1 MAQKIKHL
9 LPTYSI
15 LDHLNVEPE
24 LLSQLQT
31 CVRELESEFKS
42 ALEVN
47 KKLCGVHYE
56 LTSEVYKNF
65 FQISLTDSA
74 LPNEEVT
81 IDELEMIAKDFHK
94 DGKIKGMR
102 QKKLLSID
110 ENSIHNEATFV
121 HKTDTYKRYATVF
134 DKLLA
139 KFKGVPTRI
148 RLVKL
153 EAGHSIT
160 PHIDYDPSYAVR
172 IIIPVFAEPECVNLF
187 WVKNKLESATL
198 IPGKAYFLNT
208 GYKHAVMNFSKYD
221 RYTFM
226 ISINGIEDI
235 NHLIK

>member
-1 MAQKIKHL
+1 MTQKIKHL
-9 LPTYSI
+9 LPTYSV
-15 LDHLNVEPE
+15 LEHLQLEP
-24 LLSQLQT
+24 LLLTELQT

-47 KKLCGVHYE
+47 KKLCGVHYD

-65 FQISLTDSA
+65 FQISLTDSE
-74 LPNEEVT
+74 LPNEEVS

-94 DGKIKGMR
+94 EGKVKGMR
-102 QKKLLSID
+102 QKKKLSTD

-121 HKTDTYKRYATVF
+121 HKTETYNKYASVF
-134 DKLLA
+134 DKVLD
-139 KFKGVPTRI
+139 KFKGTPTRI

-172 IIIPVFAEPECVNLF
+172 IVIPVFAEPECVNLF
-187 WVKNKLESATL
+187 WIKNSIESVLFT
-198 IPGKAYFLNT
+198 PGNAYFLNT
-208 GYKHAVMNFSKYD
+208 GYKHAVTNFSKHD

-226 ISINGIEDI
+226 ISIKGTEDI